1 MIRWNIA
8 NSVADD
14 CDLSPT
20 VKLNTHQQDSR
31 QDFIQSSLHILWLL
45 FVFSEVLVIEWSLHK
60 SHINDC
66 SITITNA
73 LEILQFCTKESIWGQ
88 DRGVHCEFKVRNLSV
103 PPLWLWCYFQW
114 YVHHIWL
121 CWNESSTASVYRLCL
136 WLHSLYGLYGPHCP
150 LSPERLLNL
159 ITHSLHQSPPLLQWP
174 LLHQCAA
181 SVSSAASVTQLLGY
195 CLWNGEARPLSYI
208 QTIDRG
214 SEEVATLVAWTRFF
228 LLAPLYLFILLCPV
242 VITNKAPW
250 DCIGHCDERN

>member
-8 NSVADD
+8 NNVDD
-14 CDLSPT
+14 TCGWWLWLVSYRETLYTSTSQPPGLDT
-20 VKLNTHQQDSR
+20 VK
-31 QDFIQSSLHILWLL
+31 SSYI
-45 FVFSEVLVIEWSLHK
+45 VAIVCFSEVLMIEWSLHK

-66 SITITNA
+66 SITITYA

-88 DRGVHCEFKVRNLSV
+88 DRGVHCEFKVRYLSV
-103 PPLWLWCYFQW
+103 PPVWLWCYFQW

-121 CWNESSTASVYRLCL
+121 CWSESSAASVYRLCL

-195 CLWNGEARPLSYI
+195 CLWSGEARPLSYI

-214 SEEVATLVAWTRFF
+214 SEEVATPVAWTRFF
-228 LLAPLYLFILLCPV
+228 LLAPVYLFYTV
-242 VITNKAPW
+242 VSSFHRTQYVIA
-250 DCIGHCDERN
+250 GLV